1 MQRANVGDFVLMA
14 LFGLGSPWLWVLL
27 AGALAV
33 AEVPVLELLSPVM
46 PLNKVS
52 LPLYLIS
59 YDIVAAL
66 LCAVIIALPLGY
78 LVRQQPWRVW
88 LQFLSLFWIAL
99 FVAALL
105 TPEPVDLSPIYAHI
119 SVWLFLAASACFIV
133 LGHKWRRH
141 RVEA

>member
-1 MQRANVGDFVLMA
+1 VHRGNVRDFLLIA

-27 AGALAV
+27 LGAFAV
-33 AEVPVLELLSPVM
+33 AEVPVLQLLSPVM

-66 LCAVIIALPLGY
+66 LCAVILALPLGY

-88 LQFLSLFWIAL
+88 LQFFSLFWIAL
-99 FVAALL
+99 FAAAFL
-105 TPEPVDLSPIYAHI
+105 TPEPVDMSPIYAHL

-133 LGHKWRRH
+133 LGHKWRRL
-141 RVEA
+141 RAQA